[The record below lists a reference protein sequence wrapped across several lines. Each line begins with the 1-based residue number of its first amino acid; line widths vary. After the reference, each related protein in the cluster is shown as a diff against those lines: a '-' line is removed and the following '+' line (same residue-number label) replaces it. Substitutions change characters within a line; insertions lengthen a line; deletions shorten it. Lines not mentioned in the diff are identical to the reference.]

1 MQGFHLQL
9 SAVFGLATIGYGQSH
24 QPNIHAG
31 YPYCPAVV
39 STNDGIHHELRVF
52 PLSGKAFT
60 IPVRTLSGA
69 VFSPDGRALYGACT
83 PYRDQE
89 KDGDPIRI
97 AICKVDLYTGATTTV
112 PSTVQDLVRCGPKIA
127 LQIDRVPALTFPD
140 GNPTFISLPADG
152 QPWRDLSLSPDGERA
167 VATHNRQLR
176 LIDVVRGT
184 AKPLV
189 DEVFIA
195 AWSPD
200 GKWLA
205 YVENRENG
213 RTILMDAATLSPQHV
228 LGNSELDWSPDSHYL
243 LGMKRSDR
251 CGFQEAG
258 TLEAI
263 DVPSGKRT
271 TIESSKCQV
280 DRATTGWVRCDISR
294 R

>member
-9 SAVFGLATIGYGQSH
+9 TAILGLATIAYGQSH
-24 QPNIHAG
+24 QPKIAAD
-31 YPYCPAVV
+31 YPYCPAAVV
-39 STNDGIHHELRVF
+39 SMNDGIHRELKVF

-60 IPVRTLSGA
+60 IPVRTVSA
-69 VFSPDGRALYGACT
+69 AHFSPDGRALYGACT

-97 AICKVDLYTGATTTV
+97 ATCKVDLYTGATTIV
-112 PSTVQDLVRCGPKIA
+112 PGTVQDLGRDRANPPPQVVKRFA
-127 LQIDRVPALTFPD
+127 LLPD
-140 GNPTFISLPADG
+140 GNPTFISLPWDG
-152 QPWRDLSLSPDGERA
+152 QPWLDFSLSLDGKRA
-167 VATHNRQLR
+167 VAIHNRQLL
-176 LIDVVRGT
+176 LIHLVHGT
-184 AKPLV
+184 TKPLG
-189 DEVFIA
+189 DELHIA

-205 YVENRENG
+205 CVENGENG

-243 LGMKRSDR
+243 LGMKRSDW

-263 DVPSGKRT
+263 DIQSGKRT
-271 TIESSKCQV
+271 TIRSSRCQV
-280 DRATTGWVRCDISR
+280 DSATTGWVRCDISR